1 MPREQ
6 NGGVSLRLP
15 FRAALTGT
23 ALAAAFLLA
32 LGGSAETQ
40 NIVSD
45 LRLADGDSE
54 RVVFTSPANPTAILV
69 MFAGGEGTVEIAG
82 SGMIGKYRQFPAP
95 DAAALVGTGFR
106 GRDPRCAQQRLA
118 QRTAAN

>member
-1 MPREQ
+1 MA
-6 NGGVSLRLP
+6 L
-15 FRAALTGT
+15 RAALTGA
-23 ALAAAFLLA
+23 ALAATFLLA
-32 LGGSAETQ
+32 VVEPAVAQ
-40 NIVSD
+40 NVVSD
-45 LRLADGDSE
+45 IALAGGGSE
-54 RVVFTSPANPTAILV
+54 RVVFTNPANHTAILV